1 MTGYTIGEV
10 SEVVGLPTS
19 RVRSYARSGLVDPG
33 RGPKNEYRFSFQDII
48 LLRVARELGDQDVPS
63 RRIRR
68 ALLRLRDQLPEGR
81 PLSAV
86 NIAAAGEHVVV
97 RDRGTLWEPET
108 GQLAFDF
115 SVEELAAR
123 VEPFARRAAEET
135 VQAGEMDAD
144 DWYDLGVDLEAVSVH
159 QAEAAYGEALTRDPG
174 HSDAHLNLGRL
185 LHERDCFQEAEKHY
199 RTAWELAPSSGLAPF
214 NLGVALEDL
223 GQREAAMEAYQ
234 IAVEA
239 EPGLAGAHFNLAR
252 LCEETGDVS
261 GAVRHLA
268 AYRRLKAQAGY

>member
-19 RVRSYARSGLVDPG
+19 RVRSYARSGLVAPD

-63 RRIRR
+63 RRIRK

-86 NIAAAGEHVVV
+86 SIAAAGEHVVV

-108 GQLAFDF
+108 GQMAFDF
-115 SVEELAAR
+115 SVEELAAQ

-135 VQAGEMDAD
+135 AQTCEMDAD
-144 DWYDLGVDLEAVSVH
+144 DWYDLGLDLEAVSLH
-159 QAEAAYGEALTRDPG
+159 EAEAAYGEALARDPE

-185 LHERDCFQEAEKHY
+185 LHERERFQEAEKHY

-252 LCEETGDVS
+252 LCEETGDVR

-268 AYRRLKAQAGY
+268 AYRRLKTQAGY